1 MKCGDLLK
9 ILKGISNFIWKYI
22 DKFLKVLKTDRN
34 TFFTYLLTLF
44 SVYICV
50 DRLVEMLFLCF
61 SGISVS
67 YWGPLAYTFALL
79 CPIFAFLFG
88 AGSKFATDDAKK
100 FSLFVLYYISLYII
114 ALSMFMQWANQFL
127 WIFLFSLP
135 NYTGIVAN
143 FMDVI
148 KPAFTAL
155 AWYLPIITFK
165 PVFRSMYTGFAD
177 TKDIRDSVA
186 DYNGISLD
194 PPGNNVG
201 PYTCEMFICRDGETG
216 KIIKTPESRR
226 FEATLIVG
234 VSGAGKTTMAFEPMI
249 ARDIEKKYFLKE
261 ASKELGFAALK
272 TGLASIREPF
282 SNEYINQHFSLN
294 MLDIKQGKEKIFNAY
309 LQKLIYHSS
318 KNKNIYRDVGI
329 TYMAPDYESISH
341 IIEVLDNF
349 NLPYNMVDPNDQNSV
364 GLNPFVFDDPVKTSI
379 AISAVLKRMYETNE
393 VTAQEAFFQNI
404 TTQAIENLSLLLKEI
419 YPKTHNGLLPNLE
432 DLLMMLNNF
441 ELVEQFCEKMKKIPE
456 LAEKYHILLSYFENN
471 FYAGSVGIEDTRKA
485 LQASTAQLENLLRF
499 PGVRNILCNRTNN
512 LNFDNVLAN
521 GEITLIC
528 TRRGELGASVHKAFG
543 LFTLLLMQHSI
554 ISRPGTEKTRIP
566 HFLYI
571 DEFPP
576 FVCKATEDFFT
587 LFRKYRVGLIISA
600 QNLSQFGTNNNLTNS
615 QSYRQTILANCTTK
629 IVFGNNT
636 PEDNEWWEKE
646 FGDKREWDFKL
657 SYNTKKIEDGET
669 APTYDQKYS
678 DIKWAYKSN
687 FKAGKVQSQKF
698 RAIIYKTRDIKGK
711 MLVGKGK
718 LDFLESK
725 YKEKHSSKQ
734 FNFSKYYDTATKN
747 DSAGD
752 DFLGN
757 ILGTPR
763 FTTAND
769 DEDGPIKYNS
779 TDMKYFID
787 SENAITYNIKKP
799 KK

>member
-1 MKCGDLLK
+1 MKVVKVLFK
-9 ILKGISNFIWKYI
+9 SISNFIWKYI
-22 DKFLKVLKTDRN
+22 DAFLKKLKTDRN
-34 TFFTYLLTLF
+34 TFFTYVLTLL

-50 DRLVEMLFLCF
+50 DRVIEMLFLCF

-67 YWGPLAYTFALL
+67 YWGPFAYTFALL

-88 AGSKFATDDAKK
+88 ASSKFATDDAKK
-100 FSLFVLYYISLYII
+100 FSLFVLYYIALYII

-127 WIFLFSLP
+127 WVFLFSLP
-135 NYTGIVAN
+135 NYTGIVGG

-155 AWYLPIITFK
+155 AWYLPIITIIPAFK
-165 PVFRSMYTGFAD
+165 KMYMGFAD

-186 DYNGISLD
+186 DYDGISLSPESD
-194 PPGNNVG
+194 KVG
-201 PYTCEMFICRDGETG
+201 PYTCEMFICKNGETG
-216 KIIKTPESRR
+216 KVIKTPECRR

-249 ARDIEKKYFLKE
+249 ARDIEKKFFLHE
-261 ASKELGFAALK
+261 ASKELGFTALK
-272 TGLASIREPF
+272 TGIASIREPY
-282 SNEYINQHFSLN
+282 SNEYLNANFSLD
-294 MLDIKQGKEKIFNAY
+294 MLDIRPGKEKIFNTY
-309 LQKLIYHSS
+309 LKKLIYSS
-318 KNKNIYRDVGI
+318 SGSKNIYRNVGL

-341 IIEVLDNF
+341 IIEVLDNYGM
-349 NLPYNMVDPNDQNSV
+349 PYNLIDPNNPNSI

-379 AISAVLKRMYETNE
+379 SISAVLKRMYETNE
-393 VTAQEAFFQNI
+393 VTVQQAFYQNI

-441 ELVEQFCEKMKKIPE
+441 ELVENFCEKLKKIPE
-456 LAEKYHILLSYFENN
+456 LADKYKILLTYFQNN
-471 FYAGSVGIEDTRKA
+471 FYTNSSGYEDTKKS
-485 LQASTAQLENLLRF
+485 LQAASAQLENLLRF
-499 PGVRNILCNRTNN
+499 QGVRNILCNRTHNVD
-512 LNFDNVLAN
+512 FDKALAN

-528 TRRGELGASVHKAFG
+528 TRRGDLGASINKAFG

-600 QNLSQFGTNNNLTNS
+600 QNLSQFGTNNTLTSS

-646 FGDKREWDFKL
+646 FGEKRDWKFKKD
-657 SYNTKKIEDGET
+657 YNTKPKDGAE
-669 APTYDQKYS
+669 PGYDQKLG
-678 DIKWAYKSN
+678 DINWAYTQN

-698 RAIIYKTRDIKGK
+698 KAIIYKTRDIKGK

-725 YKEKHSSKQ
+725 YKEKHHPKQ
-734 FNFSKYYDTATKN
+734 FNFAKYS
-747 DSAGD
+747 DSATTTRESKNEILNSLLGSPKFDTNMTD
-752 DFLGN
+752 D
-757 ILGTPR
+757 
-763 FTTAND
+763 
-769 DEDGPIKYNS
+769 DGPIKYNS
-779 TDMKYFID
+779 TDSKTFL
-787 SENAITYNIKKP
+787 ENDGAITYNINKKN
-799 KK
+799 K

>member
-1 MKCGDLLK
+1 
-9 ILKGISNFIWKYI
+9 
-22 DKFLKVLKTDRN
+22 
-34 TFFTYLLTLF
+34 
-44 SVYICV
+44 
-50 DRLVEMLFLCF
+50 MLFLCF

-67 YWGPLAYTFALL
+67 YWGPFAYTFALL

-88 AGSKFATDDAKK
+88 AGSKFATDDKQK
-100 FSLFVLYYISLYII
+100 FSLFILYYIALYIV

-135 NYTGIVAN
+135 NYSGIVGN

-148 KPAFTAL
+148 KPAFTSI

-165 PVFRSMYTGFAD
+165 PVFRKMYTGFAD

-186 DYNGISLD
+186 DYNGISLSSD
-194 PPGNNVG
+194 GDKVG

-226 FEATLIVG
+226 FEATLVVG
-234 VSGAGKTTMAFEPMI
+234 VSGSGKTTMAFEPMI
-249 ARDIEKKYFLKE
+249 ARDIEKKFFFRE
-261 ASKELGFAALK
+261 SAKELGFTALK
-272 TGLASIREPF
+272 TGIASVKEPY
-282 SNEYINQHFSLN
+282 SNEYMNQNFSLS
-294 MLDIKQGKEKIFNAY
+294 MLEVKHGKEAIFNTY
-309 LQKLIYHSS
+309 LKKLIYHSS
-318 KNKNIYRDVGI
+318 SEKSIFKDLGI
-329 TYMAPDYESISH
+329 TYMAPDFESISH
-341 IIEVLDNF
+341 IMSVLKNYGLSY
-349 NLPYNMVDPNDQNSV
+349 NLVDPNDMNSI
-364 GLNPFVFDDPVKTSI
+364 GLNPFVFEDPVKTSI

-393 VTAQEAFFQNI
+393 VTVQQAFYQNI

-441 ELVEQFCEKMKKIPE
+441 SLVEQFCERMKKVPE
-456 LAEKYHILLSYFENN
+456 LAEKYQILLTYFQNN
-471 FYAGSVGIEDTRKA
+471 FYAGSSGIEETKKA
-485 LQASTAQLENLLRF
+485 LQAASSQLENLLRF

-512 LNFDNVLAN
+512 INFDKALEN

-528 TRRGELGASVHKAFG
+528 TRRGDLGASVNKAFG

-600 QNLSQFGTNNNLTNS
+600 QNLSQFGTNNQLTNQ

-646 FGDKREWDFKL
+646 FGEKKDWLFKMNYETNARRAADSEKRDPDGVG
-657 SYNTKKIEDGET
+657 SYSTV
-669 APTYDQKYS
+669 YS
-678 DIKWAYKSN
+678 DIKWGYKAN
-687 FKAGKVQSQKF
+687 FKAGKIQSQKF
-698 RAIIYKTRDIKGK
+698 KAIIYKTRDTKGK

-725 YKEKHSSKQ
+725 YKEKHNPKQ
-734 FNFSKYYDTATKN
+734 FNFSKYYDSATTN
-747 DSAGD
+747 ADNN

-757 ILGTPR
+757 ILGKPR
-763 FTTAND
+763 FDTTMTD
-769 DEDGPIKYNS
+769 DDGPIKYS
-779 TDMKYFID
+779 VTDAKNFID
-787 SENAITYNIKKP
+787 NENAITYNITKP

>member
-1 MKCGDLLK
+1 MKLFK
-9 ILKGISNFIWKYI
+9 PIHNFIWKYI

-34 TFFTYLLTLF
+34 TFFTYLLTLI

-50 DRLVEMLFLCF
+50 DRIVEMLFLCF

-67 YWGPLAYTFALL
+67 YWGPFAYTFALL

-135 NYTGIVAN
+135 NYSGIVGN

-148 KPAFTAL
+148 RPAFTAI

-165 PVFRSMYTGFAD
+165 PVFRKMYTNFAD

-186 DYNGISLD
+186 DYNGINLSSD
-194 PPGNNVG
+194 GDAVG
-201 PYTCEMFICRDGETG
+201 PYTCEMFICKDGENG
-216 KIIKTPESRR
+216 KIIKTPEVRR
-226 FEATLIVG
+226 FEATLVVG
-234 VSGAGKTTMAFEPMI
+234 VSGSGKTTMAFEPMI
-249 ARDIEKKYFLKE
+249 ARDIEKKFFLKE
-261 ASKELGFAALK
+261 AAKELGFAALK
-272 TGLASIREPF
+272 TGIASVKEPF
-282 SNEYINQHFSLN
+282 SNEYMNEHFSLN
-294 MLDIKQGKEKIFNAY
+294 MLEVKHGKEIIFNTY
-309 LQKLIYHSS
+309 LKKLIYNSSGS
-318 KNKNIYRDVGI
+318 KNTYRDLGI

-341 IIEVLDNF
+341 IIEVLDNYGIAY
-349 NLPYNMVDPNDQNSV
+349 NLVDPNNADSI
-364 GLNPFVFDDPVKTSI
+364 GLNPFVFEDPVKTSI

-393 VTAQEAFFQNI
+393 VTVQQAFYQNI

-419 YPKTHNGLLPNLE
+419 YPKAHNGLLPNLE

-441 ELVEQFCEKMKKIPE
+441 DLVEQFCEKLKKFPE
-456 LAEKYHILLSYFENN
+456 LAEKYQILLTYFQNN
-471 FYAGSVGIEDTRKA
+471 FYAGSSGIDETKKA
-485 LQASTAQLENLLRF
+485 LQAASSQLENLLRF

-512 LNFDNVLAN
+512 INFDRALEN

-528 TRRGELGASVHKAFG
+528 TRRGDLGASVNKAFG

-600 QNLSQFGTNNNLTNS
+600 QNLSQFGTNNQIENR

-646 FGDKREWDFKL
+646 FGEKKDWSFTMDYDTDGSKNPDGAGK
-657 SYNTKKIEDGET
+657 YNS
-669 APTYDQKYS
+669 TYKS
-678 DIKWAYKSN
+678 IKWGYKAN
-687 FKAGKVQSQKF
+687 FKAGKIQSQKF

-725 YKEKHSSKQ
+725 YKEKHNPKQ
-734 FNFSKYYDTATKN
+734 FNFAKYYDSATTENN
-747 DSAGD
+747 DDG
-752 DFLGN
+752 FLGN
-757 ILGTPR
+757 ILGQPR
-763 FTTAND
+763 FNNSNN
-769 DEDGPIKYNS
+769 DEDGPIKYNA
-779 TDMKYFID
+779 TDAKYFLD
-787 SENAITYNIKKP
+787 NENAITYNINKP
-799 KK
+799 RK